1 MRLQDIFR
9 MFSDYL
15 RLGICLIVF
24 SAIVL
29 LVGYGLIYKILCKGK
44 RKVDVKNIFWHILL
58 GFYLVIVLSITL
70 LGRSS
75 LWNGQIVSF
84 FYSYKEA
91 WISGSAT
98 AWRNIILNIFMF
110 VPLGFWLPIG
120 KEKFRVFWRTYL
132 IGFLVSLGIEG
143 FQLIFSLG
151 VCEVADLFNNT
162 LGTLIGYGLYKMF
175 SYVVLLFKKEKPRLA
190 PVLFCQVPLILS
202 VLMFAGLY
210 IAYQKQELG
219 NLSIEYI
226 APYSKDAFVIESKGK
241 YSTDSKNV
249 MVYQT
254 KIWTVEETEAFA
266 KQFFENL
273 GTQLDESRNDIYEE
287 TAVYWAEDDFS
298 LWIDYNGGTYHV
310 TDFETSFPSEGKEQP
325 LAVTDATEEM
335 IVEALGEYGIKIPEN
350 SIFYYSLDAGYVFEA
365 EQIEMDGVVYDGIL
379 ICDYYDNGKFA
390 TIRNNISTLEAYK
403 EFEIY
408 SEQEAYEQILDG
420 KFVSALDMGSRIE
433 LGQVSLDYMLDTK
446 GFFQPIYVFELFEKE
461 EYQWIQIPAIK

>member
-91 WISGSAT
+91 WISGST
-98 AWRNIILNIFMF
+98 IAWRNIILNILMF

-210 IAYQKQELG
+210 IAYQKQELV
-219 NLSIEYI
+219 NLSI
-226 APYSKDAFVIESKGK
+226 
-241 YSTDSKNV
+241 
-249 MVYQT
+249 
-254 KIWTVEETEAFA
+254 
-266 KQFFENL
+266 
-273 GTQLDESRNDIYEE
+273 
-287 TAVYWAEDDFS
+287 
-298 LWIDYNGGTYHV
+298 
-310 TDFETSFPSEGKEQP
+310 
-325 LAVTDATEEM
+325 
-335 IVEALGEYGIKIPEN
+335 
-350 SIFYYSLDAGYVFEA
+350 
-365 EQIEMDGVVYDGIL
+365 
-379 ICDYYDNGKFA
+379 
-390 TIRNNISTLEAYK
+390 
-403 EFEIY
+403 
-408 SEQEAYEQILDG
+408 
-420 KFVSALDMGSRIE
+420 
-433 LGQVSLDYMLDTK
+433 
-446 GFFQPIYVFELFEKE
+446 
-461 EYQWIQIPAIK
+461 